1 MSVKVSMNVVKSI
14 IGRHIHD
21 SINKPALI
29 DAIINTVSPN
39 DLETLVDIC
48 ISEEEYIPLAIN
60 NIVMFK
66 HPFNINHV
74 DHGLCNGVDSMY
86 GIVIGSD
93 NYGDDFN
100 PYYFKMNLLMFDLN
114 DKNELIMTPVDKY
127 SNEIQRISAEKAED
141 LSSMYNSIK

>member
-21 SINKPALI
+21 SVNKPILI
-29 DAIINTVSPN
+29 DAIINTVSTN

-48 ISEEEYIPLAIN
+48 ISEEEYVPLAIN
-60 NIVMFK
+60 DIVMFK

-74 DHGLCNGVDSMY
+74 DHGLSNGVDSMY

-114 DKNELIMTPVDKY
+114 DKNELIMTSIDKY
-127 SNEIQRISAEKAED
+127 ANEIQRISAEKAED
-141 LSSMYNSIK
+141 LSNMYNSIK